1 MMNLND
7 AIAAFVGQ
15 QTTGNLLNLI
25 MASFDDSAERLLPDY
40 SDPQASIIF
49 DAVKDFDQLAEVGQT
64 KAYVLER
71 VVRYYSF
78 TREGL
83 FFTALGGD
91 VVDPID
97 LQTVFEV
104 VRDTLGANH
113 VVTARAFVLAVS
125 CARDPMYVF
134 EDASP
139 SVLAGLSQLFDGAKY
154 YLNDGVGDRTDDF
167 VGDDTLA
174 ATRAYLVK
182 AMHSKSTEN
191 YADARVYYERG
202 IHATVTAA
210 NKPGYM
216 QLREPS
222 ALEDVNATGRRLRW
236 GLVETLTA
244 LGETDVARH
253 EMFEAFMHE
262 RNNAGKLRIGESYR
276 RFVSWCLSKPN
287 MIAWHLETKLDTIKI
302 RCRDIQGLAC
312 FFLFKARESNAPE
325 AEAFLDLAVKYWAKP
340 MAQTE
345 EKECS
350 GESLFVEEM
359 IIWYRHLNKNLLQFM
374 STVHSKNVAAKY
386 DKLVAILGGLEE
398 YNLVNKATGETVNTL
413 AAQRHL
419 LQSLHC
425 ILLLSRK

>member
-1 MMNLND
+1 MNLND

-25 MASFDDSAERLLPDY
+25 LASFDDSAERLLPDY
-40 SDPQASIIF
+40 LDPQASIIF
-49 DAVKDFDQLAEVGQT
+49 DAVKDFNQVAEVGQT

-97 LQTVFEV
+97 LQTIFQV
-104 VRDTLGANH
+104 VKETLGANH
-113 VVTARAFVLAVS
+113 AVTARAFVLAVS
-125 CARDPMYVF
+125 CARDPMYVL

-139 SVLAGLSQLFDGAKY
+139 SVLDGLSQLFNDAKY
-154 YLNDGVGDRTDDF
+154 YLNDVVGDRTDDF
-167 VGDDTLA
+167 VGDDSLA

-182 AMHSKSTEN
+182 AMHCKSTED

-210 NKPGYM
+210 NLPGYM
-216 QLREPS
+216 QLREPT
-222 ALEDVNATGRRLRW
+222 ALEDVHATGRRLRW

-244 LGETDVARH
+244 LGETDVARQ
-253 EMFEAFMHE
+253 ELSEAFKHE
-262 RNNAGKLRIGESYR
+262 QNNAGELRIGESYR
-276 RFVSWCLSKPN
+276 MFVSWCLATPN
-287 MIAWHLETKLDTIKI
+287 MIAWQLETKLATMTL
-302 RCRDIQGLAC
+302 RCRDMQGVAC
-312 FFLFKARESNAPE
+312 LFLFKGRESDAPE

-340 MAQTE
+340 IAQTE
-345 EKECS
+345 QRPGS
-350 GESLFVEEM
+350 GESLLLEEM
-359 IIWYRHLNKNLLQFM
+359 IICHRHLNKNLLQFM
-374 STVHSKNVAAKY
+374 STVHGRNVAAKY
-386 DKLVAILGGLEE
+386 EKLVAILGDLEE
-398 YNLVNKATGETVNTL
+398 NNVVNEATGETVNTL

-419 LQSLHC
+419 QSLHC
-425 ILLLSRK
+425 IIRLTRK